1 MNFRN
6 MKQLRF
12 RLFFIVLICLWGCD
26 NFLGYD
32 ETTVNTK
39 EEIFSDFAFTKAF
52 LSNIYSRLP
61 EGFDDIGNSMRA
73 SASDEAVEI
82 QPLAVVQRL
91 TDGSWSAI
99 QTIDSQWSNLYS
111 GIRAVNLFLK
121 ETEGQTFEDQRFNA
135 NYDQIMEQFGL
146 YPYEARFLRAYF
158 YFELIKRYKNVPLII
173 TILEAEDA
181 NSVQST
187 PFADVVQFIVD
198 ECDTVAQQLPVNY
211 SSISLNET
219 GRATRGAAMALKART
234 LLYAASPL
242 FNESGGTEE
251 WYEAAVASKA
261 IIDSTWYSLINDYSS
276 IINNRTSNELIFER
290 RLGQSNTFERS
301 NFPIGFEGATPR
313 GTAPTQNLVDS
324 YEMQSTGLMITDAGS
339 GYNADNPY
347 EGRDPR
353 LSHTVIYNNSQWKGQ
368 TVEIWNEGQHGPP
381 QQGATVTGYYLKKG
395 VIESINLAP
404 GSTTQQIHTWVLF
417 RYGEVLL
424 NYAEAMNEVF
434 GPSNAS
440 ALGMSALEAVN
451 LVRNRANM
459 PEFPSGLTQQGF
471 REKLRNERKVELAF
485 EDHRFWDLRRWEIG
499 PSTTDIYGIDIT
511 RSSTESFSYNRK
523 LVQRRVWE
531 DKMYLYPLPQTELF
545 VNENLVQNPGW

>member
-1 MNFRN
+1 

-12 RLFFIVLICLWGCD
+12 QLFFILLICLWGCD

-39 EEIFSDFAFTKAF
+39 DEIFSDFAYTKAF

-61 EGFDDIGNSMRA
+61 EGFDDVGNSMRA

-99 QTIDSQWSNLYS
+99 QTIDSQWFNLYA

-135 NYDQIMEQFGL
+135 TYDQIMEQFRL

-158 YFELIKRYKNVPLII
+158 YFELIKRYKNVPLIT
-173 TILEAEDA
+173 TILKTGDA

-187 PFADVVQFIVD
+187 PFAEIVQFIIN
-198 ECDTVAQQLPVNY
+198 ECDAVSQQLPVNY
-211 SSISLNET
+211 SSIALNET

-234 LLYAASPL
+234 LQYAASPL
-242 FNESGGTEE
+242 FNESGDSDK
-251 WYEAAVASKA
+251 WYAAAVASKA
-261 IIDSTWYSLINDYSS
+261 IIDSTWYSLNTDYST
-276 IINNRTSNELIFER
+276 ILNNRVSNEQIFER
-290 RLGQSNTFERS
+290 RLGPSNTFERS
-301 NFPIGFEGATPR
+301 NFPIGFEGAMPR

-324 YEMQSTGLMITDAGS
+324 YEMQSTGLMITDTGS
-339 GYNADNPY
+339 GFNADNPY

-353 LSHTVIYNNSQWKGQ
+353 LSHTIIYNNSQWKRQ
-368 TVEIWNEGQHGPP
+368 PVEIWNEGQHGPP
-381 QQGATVTGYYLKKG
+381 QAGATVTGYYLKKG
-395 VIESINLAP
+395 VIESINLTP
-404 GSTTQQIHTWVLF
+404 GRTTEQIHTWVLF
-417 RYGEVLL
+417 RFGEVLL

-434 GPSNAS
+434 GPINAS
-440 ALGMSALEAVN
+440 DLGMSALEAVN
-451 LVRNRANM
+451 IVRNRANM
-459 PEFPSGLTQQGF
+459 PDFPPGLSQQDF

-485 EDHRFWDLRRWEIG
+485 EDHRFWDLRRWKIG
-499 PSTTDIYGIDIT
+499 PSTTDIYGMDIT
-511 RSSTESFSYNRK
+511 RSSTGSFSFTRK
-523 LVQRRVWE
+523 LIQRRVW
-531 DKMYLYPLPQTELF
+531 DDNMYLYPIPQTEIF
-545 VNENLVQNPGW
+545 VNSALEQNPGW